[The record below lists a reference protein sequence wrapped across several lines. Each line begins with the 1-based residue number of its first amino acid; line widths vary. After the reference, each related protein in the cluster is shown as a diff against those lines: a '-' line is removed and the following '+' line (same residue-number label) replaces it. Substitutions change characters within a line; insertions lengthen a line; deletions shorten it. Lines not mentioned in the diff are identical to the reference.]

1 MAGTK
6 IRGITIELN
15 ADTAGILDG
24 IKDVNRSLATTDKA
38 LKDVNKLLKFD
49 PNSTELLTQQ
59 QEYLNQAITQTEEK
73 LKKEKELLEALQNA
87 DNSEETVEQQKAL
100 SREIEATTQK
110 LNSYKSQLDQTDDGL
125 EEVGKETQEVTQK
138 SLTFGD
144 VLKANIVGDMV
155 IAGLRKLCNGIRD
168 VAVASMSVGTE
179 FEASMSQV
187 AATMGM
193 TTDEIEGGSAAYKK
207 LEQAARECG
216 ATTQYTASQAAE
228 ALNYLA
234 LAGYDA
240 EKAAETLPKVLTLA
254 AAGGMDLAYA
264 SDLITDA
271 MSAMGMSTEDLDKY
285 IDEMARTAQK
295 ANTSVSQLGEATLVC
310 AGATTLTGQSLET
323 MNTELGILAN
333 NGIKGAEG
341 GTHLRNVLLSLS
353 APTDKASA
361 ALESLHVN
369 VKDSNGDLRNLND
382 IMIDLNAALTGMGS
396 ADKAAVI
403 KQIFNK
409 TDIAA
414 VNALLKGS
422 GEEFQNLSEQIK
434 NSEGAAKAMADTMM
448 DNLKGKITILKSA
461 LEGLGIAFSGAF
473 QDDAKIAVTSATE
486 AVDQLTDAIEN
497 GELGVSLQ
505 ELSDEFEVLMQNCID
520 FAMDALPGMIDGATW
535 FLQNLPEIMDMIK
548 GVIAGY
554 VAYEAAVV
562 ASTIATQGL
571 TVALNANPIGLVAAA
586 LVGLTVAAA
595 ELGSEVSGLTPE
607 MESFLHEMDRA
618 SQNAIDYAKNSEGML
633 SKMDAHNEYVQSLC
647 ARLEELQSKTSLTV
661 EEQRE
666 QEDIVKKLNT
676 AIPDLNMYI
685 DEQGKALS
693 GATDNWREY
702 VDAQLKEAEVEAIKE
717 RLLEIEKQK
726 IDVEENLIELNGKMS
741 DDLKERIALTEEAEE
756 LSARWMEDSSQLT
769 EAEMER
775 LQELRQ
781 MYIDNQ
787 GVLTTGE
794 RELKQEVNDAQEA
807 LNELSDKEAML
818 TERLEEHA
826 QAAEDAASSTG
837 GLGETNNETADTAV
851 TLAGRLGEL
860 IDDYDKLKEKAVESL
875 EGQREAFENMNEGT
889 AESVTEIKEHF
900 EQQAEA
906 MKQYAE
912 DIAEAR
918 AIMDQLPDSEGLLNY
933 FINQGPEAAGEL
945 ENLLEAAQ
953 STGEGFQEFVEAC
966 EAFNDTETLIDGLA
980 DLNVAI
986 GSGTEEAINL
996 ALEAVQTTMPEV
1008 QESLLE
1014 SWELQQQ
1021 DAENNRTKM
1030 TETTTGTMTDM
1041 KQAVVDNTQPLVDAM
1056 KQAQEKV
1063 YNDTQ
1068 TYLGWTGE
1076 HYSKWWDVGLKIDQ
1090 SIATGITDNADLI
1103 AEAVSSAVDSAISA
1117 IDFSG
1122 LTAGINVALGA
1133 ALGG

>member
-285 IDEMARTAQK
+285 IDEMAKTAQK

-353 APTDKASA
+353 APTDKAAA

-369 VKDSNGDLRNLND
+369 VKDSNGDLRDLND
-382 IMIDLNAALTGMGS
+382 IMIDLNAALAGMGS

-505 ELSDEFEVLMQNCID
+505 ELSDEFEILMQDCID
-520 FAMDALPGMIDGATW
+520 FAMDALPGIIEGATW
-535 FLQNLPEIMDMIK
+535 FLHNLPEIIDILK
-548 GVIAGY
+548 GVVAGY

-562 ASTIATQGL
+562 ASTIATEGL
-571 TVALNANPIGLVAAA
+571 TVALNANPIGLAVGAV
-586 LVGLTVAAA
+586 VGLTTAFV
-595 ELGSEVSGLTPE
+595 GLYDSLTGLDPE
-607 MESFLHEMDRA
+607 IENYIRSMDRA
-618 SQNAIDYAKNSEGML
+618 SEQATEYAQNSKGM
-633 SKMDAHNEYVQSLC
+633 MDKLNVHGEYIQELC
-647 ARLEELQSKTSLTV
+647 ERLEELQNKTSLTAAEQK
-661 EEQRE
+661 EEE
-666 QEDIVKKLNT
+666 EIVRKLNA
-676 AIPDLNMYI
+676 AIPGLNAFINEQGQVLSETTDDWHDYI
-685 DEQGKALS
+685 D
-693 GATDNWREY
+693 
-702 VDAQLKEAEVEAIKE
+702 AQMEETRVEAIKE
-717 RLLEIEKQK
+717 RLLEIDKK
-726 IDVEENLIELNGKMS
+726 LVEQ
-741 DDLKERIALTEEAEE
+741 EEQLFDAESHLAEE
-756 LSARWMEDSSQLT
+756 LGGTLESEREHIDLLERVLVDTDSLT
-769 EAEMER
+769 EAEEER
-775 LQELRQ
+775 LQ
-781 MYIDNQ
+781 
-787 GVLTTGE
+787 
-794 RELKQEVNDAQEA
+794 A
-807 LNELSDKEAML
+807 LNETGFVLDKATSEWLEAAINTKASIEEL
-818 TERLEEHA
+818 TSSQEYLRNSLEETA
-826 QAAEDAASSTG
+826 QTAEDTASATDDVNNANKGAAEST
-837 GLGETNNETADTAV
+837 ETLSEMLD
-851 TLAGRLGEL
+851 RLV
-860 IDDYDKLKEKAVESL
+860 DDYGKAKEKAVESL
-875 EGQREAFENMNEGT
+875 EGQREAFENMNEG
-889 AESVTEIKEHF
+889 ASESVDEIKEHL
-900 EQQAEA
+900 EKQAEA

-912 DIAEAR
+912 DIAAAEAIMEADPEAR
-918 AIMDQLPDSEGLLNY
+918 GLLNY
-933 FINQGPEAAGEL
+933 YIEQGPAAAGEL
-945 ENLLEAAQ
+945 EALIEAWNEG
-953 STGEGFQEFVEAC
+953 GESLQTFMEAC
-966 EAFNDTETLIDGLA
+966 EAFNDTETMIEGLA
-980 DLNVAI
+980 DLNLAI
-986 GSGTEEAINL
+986 GTGTQEAIDL
-996 ALEAVQTTMPEV
+996 ALEAIQTNMPEM
-1008 QESLLE
+1008 QASLLE
-1014 SWELQQQ
+1014 NWELQQQ
-1021 DAENNRTKM
+1021 DAEANRTKM

-1063 YNDTQ
+1063 YNETQ